1 MKKLLLA
8 TAAAAAIAGCDINVS
23 SNDARTQETL
33 NSVQETAKDLGNQA
47 GNFAAEAG
55 DTLSNAAQGA
65 GEEVQEFGNSIG
77 NREGH
82 EGGGNK
88 Q

>member
-8 TAAAAAIAGCDINVS
+8 AAATAAIAGCNVNVS

-55 DTLSNAAQGA
+55 DTLSNAAKGA
-65 GEEVQEFGNSIG
+65 GEEVQDFGNSIG
-77 NREGH
+77 DRDGN